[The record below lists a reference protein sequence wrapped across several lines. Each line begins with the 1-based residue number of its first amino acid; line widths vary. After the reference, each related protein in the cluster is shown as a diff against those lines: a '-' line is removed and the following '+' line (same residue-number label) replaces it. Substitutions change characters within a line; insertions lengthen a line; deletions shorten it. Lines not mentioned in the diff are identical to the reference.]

1 MVGQYS
7 CAVSIPGN
15 PRGATGNEWVGGSL
29 HAIDLQPE
37 VLVPVDLCWDGDD
50 ALVSRWSEVDG
61 TRRMRWTD
69 ACVGVES

>member
-15 PRGATGNEWVGGSL
+15 PRGATGNGVRRSL

-37 VLVPVDLCWDGDD
+37 VFVPVDLCWDRDD